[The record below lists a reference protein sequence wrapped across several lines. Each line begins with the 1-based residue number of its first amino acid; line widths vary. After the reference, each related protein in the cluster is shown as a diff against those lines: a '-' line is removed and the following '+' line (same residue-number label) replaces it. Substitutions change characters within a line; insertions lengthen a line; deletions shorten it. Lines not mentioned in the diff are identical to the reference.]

1 MVSFV
6 PKICSKVR
14 ILSNKFICLIFVRLR
29 LVLKRMAFHLSLL
42 GAFLIPYWIML
53 FAEGLPLFLLELAIG
68 QRLRKGSIGVWKSV
82 SPYLGGIG
90 IASGVVSFNVAL
102 YYNTII
108 AWCLHYFARVRM
120 SVEK

>member
-1 MVSFV
+1 
-6 PKICSKVR
+6 
-14 ILSNKFICLIFVRLR
+14 
-29 LVLKRMAFHLSLL
+29 
-42 GAFLIPYWIML
+42 ML

-108 AWCLHYFARVRM
+108 AWCLHYFARVSKKGKDAKATESQLVVFTR
-120 SVEK
+120 SEQINIK